1 MTFTCPF
8 LCTQRLFTDAR
19 ISQQL
24 VDTTTKMLSKTSP
37 SRQLGG
43 GIEVSRILVLKIAA
57 NSMREN
63 NSAFLF
69 LDPTSQDM
77 VHWSHTL
84 PYCYNI

>member
-1 MTFTCPF
+1 MSFACPF

-24 VDTTTKMLSKTSP
+24 VDMTTKVLSKTSP

-69 LDPTSQDM
+69 LDPASQDM